1 MHARTQI
8 RNALATLL
16 TGLATT
22 GANVFTSRVTDY
34 DREHE
39 LPALNIMINEEDHDR
54 GEEAAEM
61 GSVEWRQIEIVI
73 EGRIAAAGTDNI
85 DDDLDQLA
93 LEVELAIAGDADL
106 GGLLFDFEYAGT
118 SLELDDEAETVT
130 GLITI
135 SYAASYRIDASDP
148 ETIIT

>member
-16 TGLATT
+16 TGLTTT

-34 DREHE
+34 DRENE

-54 GEEAAEM
+54 AEEAAQM
-61 GSVEWRQIEIVI
+61 GSIEWRQIEITI

-106 GGLLFDFEYAGT
+106 GGLLFNNEYAGT